1 MTEAVKIRGLT
12 KNYNGLTAVNNLDLT
27 VPEGSIYGFLGPNGA
42 GKTTTL
48 KMIAGMTEPSSG
60 EIEIMGKVVKFG
72 SNQNREMIGYLPDV
86 PGFYDWM
93 NPTEFLKFCGEL
105 YNIEKSV
112 LEKRIIE
119 LLKLVNLYKQRKK
132 KIGTFSRGMKQRL
145 GIAQAL
151 IHEPKVVLLDEPVS
165 ALDPIGRKEVMD
177 IILSLANKVTVFF
190 SSHILAD
197 VERICDRIVIINEG
211 KKLLED
217 SIENIKQV
225 PDIREIEIE
234 FETKEDILKLDIIK
248 TENIVEEISVDNL
261 KVVIKALDI
270 DKLRTKLNQIF
281 YDNNIYVKKMI
292 VKEVS
297 LEDIFIKVVNHH
309 DQA

>member
-12 KNYNGLTAVNNLDLT
+12 KNYNGLLAVDNLDLT
-27 VPEGSIYGFLGPNGA
+27 VPVGSIYGFLGPNGA

-48 KMIAGMTEPSSG
+48 KMIAGMTEPSDG
-60 EIEIMGKVVKFG
+60 EIEIMGKTVKFG

-93 NPTEFLKFCGEL
+93 NPTEFLKFCGDL
-105 YNIEKSV
+105 YNIDKSI
-112 LEKRIIE
+112 LDKRIIE
-119 LLKLVNLYKQRKK
+119 LLQLVNLYKQKKK

-234 FETKEDILKLDIIK
+234 FEDKEDLQKIEEIK
-248 TENIVEEISVDNL
+248 DENIVEEISVDNL
-261 KVVIKALDI
+261 KVLIKAFDI
-270 DKLRTKLNQIF
+270 DKLRAKLNQIF
-281 YDNNIYVKKMI
+281 FENNIFVKKMI

-309 DQA
+309 D

>member
-93 NPTEFLKFCGEL
+93 NPMEFLKFCGEL

-177 IILSLANKVTVFF
+177 IILSLAKKVTVFF

>member
-1 MTEAVKIRGLT
+1 MKTAVKIRGLV
-12 KNYNGLTAVNNLDLT
+12 KDYQGLLAVDHLDLS

-48 KMIAGMTEPSSG
+48 KMIAGMTEPTSG
-60 EIEIMGKVVKFG
+60 DIEIMGKKVEFG
-72 SNQNREMIGYLPDV
+72 KSHNREVIGYLPDV

-93 NPTEFLKFCGEL
+93 TPKEFLYFCGGL
-105 YNIEKSV
+105 YDLPKHLLQERTK
-112 LEKRIIE
+112 E
-119 LLKLVNLYKQRKK
+119 LLSLVNLTKAKNR

-151 IHEPKVVLLDEPVS
+151 INDPQVVLLDEPVS

-177 IILSLANKVTVFF
+177 IIASLAGKVTVFF
-190 SSHILAD
+190 STHILAD

-217 SIENIKQV
+217 SIENIKDV
-225 PDIREIEIE
+225 PDIRELELEFDGVVDPNFIETLKKEEVIE
-234 FETKEDILKLDIIK
+234 DV
-248 TENIVEEISVDNL
+248 IVEPQKITL
-261 KVVIKALDI
+261 RATDI
-270 DKLRTKLNQIF
+270 NQLRLIINKQLYEHQVM
-281 YDNNIYVKKMI
+281 VKKMI

-297 LEDIFIKVVNHH
+297 LEDIFIKEVNHH
-309 DQA
+309 AKV